1 MPSLAC
7 PACGSPATEFDPRCA
22 SCGSPLP
29 GSSATEKLETG
40 EIGAGQ
46 VISHFRILGPLGR
59 GGMGVVYR
67 ALDLDLEREVALKFL
82 APRVTHS
89 AREEARFRREA
100 QAAASLDHPN
110 IGTLYGLGEHD
121 GRRFLVLALYEGETL
136 HRRLERPPLPL
147 PEAAAV
153 AGQLASALAAAHAA
167 GVVHRDLKPSNVM
180 LTRDGRVKLLDFG
193 LARRSGA
200 APLTEVGVAVGTAA
214 YMAPEQLRGEEA
226 DARADLWA
234 LGVVLFEMLAG
245 RHPFGGTAQPGL
257 VHAILHEPP
266 PVLRDL
272 RPDVPAALERIV
284 ERCLAKAPDRRWQGA
299 GEILAE
305 LETAGLWT
313 SGPATATTTAVPLPR
328 RRTRLLEWVA
338 VAVLVLLTALA
349 ILFWRSRRAE
359 ATIYVAVP
367 RPQVTGSVAENE
379 RARVAL
385 NLQVAALRALTALEG
400 VAPLDPGL
408 LRGIA
413 GTPSQI
419 AHAVAADEVVT
430 AESDCTAESCVVTL
444 RRLAGEDGRVLWTEV
459 LRLHPHRPRLFAE
472 AVTAAVRRAYPDRET
487 RLDGPEL
494 AVEEPEYRRFLDL
507 RRALD
512 DRSVPPEQILE
523 RLGDLRRRAPSFL
536 EAYSLE
542 SGIAASLFRT
552 SGDRRYLDRG
562 LEVARRAR
570 ELAPGDPR
578 PLNSLFDL
586 TLAAGRLDNAA
597 ALLEDIER
605 MAPGAP
611 GLLLRQAR
619 LAEQR
624 GEPEAAAELLA
635 RAAER
640 QPSWEMLQTL
650 ANLEYRLGRFDAAR
664 GHLEQ
669 LLRRSPGNVRGLE
682 TLAQIELLD
691 GDPARSVEL
700 YADLARRTGS
710 AEHWSNLGTALLLL
724 KRHDDAERVFRRA
737 LSAAPGNPLIEL
749 NLADSLWLLG
759 RRDEAARVYRRLA
772 ERVGDEEMVSNWQL
786 HSAKAQALAH
796 LGERERAVESVQTV
810 LRLTPDHPQAAFEA
824 ALVYTLVGDRSSALL
839 YIEKAVR
846 GGVGARWFS
855 FSWFDPLRQDP
866 SFTALLGP
874 EAPLPPEEDRSD
886 RSRR

>member
-1 MPSLAC
+1 MPSLTC

-29 GSSATEKLETG
+29 GSSAGEQIETG

-46 VISHFRILGPLGR
+46 VIAHFRILGPLGR

-82 APRVTHS
+82 APRATRN

-100 QAAASLDHPN
+100 LAAASLDHPN
-110 IGTLYGLGEHD
+110 IGTLHGLGEHE
-121 GRRFLVLALYEGETL
+121 GRRFLVMALYEGETL
-136 HRRLERPPLPL
+136 DRRLERSPRPLPL
-147 PEAAAV
+147 PEAATV
-153 AGQLASALAAAHAA
+153 AGQLASALAAAHVA

-234 LGVVLFEMLAG
+234 LGVVLYEMLAG
-245 RHPFGGTAQPGL
+245 RHPFGGTSRPGM
-257 VHAILHEPP
+257 VHAILHDPP
-266 PVLRDL
+266 PALRD
-272 RPDVPAALERIV
+272 VPPALERIV
-284 ERCLAKAPDRRWQGA
+284 ERCLAKDPDRRWQSA

-305 LETAGLWT
+305 LETAGLW
-313 SGPATATTTAVPLPR
+313 SFGPATATTTAIPLLD
-328 RRTRLLEWVA
+328 RRTRRLGWVA
-338 VAVLVLLTALA
+338 AAVLVLLTALA
-349 ILFWRSRRAE
+349 VLFWRSRQPE

-367 RPQVTGSVAENE
+367 RPQVTGNVPENE

-413 GTPSQI
+413 GTPVQV
-419 AHAVAADEVVT
+419 ARAVAAREVVT
-430 AESDCTAESCVVTL
+430 AESDCTAEACVITL

-472 AVTAAVRRAYPDRET
+472 AVTSAVRRAYPDRET
-487 RLDGPEL
+487 RLDSPEL
-494 AVEEPEYRRFLDL
+494 AVEESEYRSFLDL

-523 RLGDLRRRAPSFL
+523 RLGNLRRRAPAFL

-562 LEVARRAR
+562 LEVAHRAR
-570 ELAPGDPR
+570 EMAPGDPR

-586 TLAAGRLDNAA
+586 TLAAGRLDDAA
-597 ALLEDIER
+597 ALLKDIER

-664 GHLEQ
+664 SHLEQ

-691 GDPARSVEL
+691 GDPARSVKL

-724 KRHDDAERVFRRA
+724 KRHEDAERVFRRA
-737 LSAAPGNPLIEL
+737 LSAAPDNPLIEL

-759 RRDEAARVYRRLA
+759 RRDVAAQVYRRLA
-772 ERVGDEEMVSNWQL
+772 ERIGDAETVSNWQL

-796 LGERERAVESVQTV
+796 LGERARAVESVQAV
-810 LRLTPDHPQAAFEA
+810 LRLTPDNPQAAFEA

-839 YIEKAVR
+839 YAEKAVR

>member
-7 PACGSPATEFDPRCA
+7 PACGQPATEFDPRCA

-29 GSSATEKLETG
+29 GSSAGEGIETR
-40 EIGAGQ
+40 EIGPGQ
-46 VISHFRILGPLGR
+46 VIAHFRILGPLGR
-59 GGMGVVYR
+59 GGMGIVYR

-82 APRVTHS
+82 APRAVHS
-89 AREEARFRREA
+89 GQEEARFRREA
-100 QAAASLDHPN
+100 LAAASLDHPN
-110 IGTLYGLGEHD
+110 IGTLHGLGEHE
-121 GRRFLVLALYEGETL
+121 GRHFLVMALYKGETL
-136 HRRLERPPLPL
+136 DRRLERSSPPFT
-147 PEAAAV
+147 EAAAV

-200 APLTEVGVAVGTAA
+200 APLTELGVAVGTAA
-214 YMAPEQLRGEEA
+214 YMAPEQLRGEET
-226 DARADLWA
+226 DSRADLWA
-234 LGVVLFEMLAG
+234 LGVVLYEMLAG
-245 RHPFGGTAQPGL
+245 RHPFGGTAQPGM
-257 VHAILHEPP
+257 VHAILHEAPP
-266 PVLRDL
+266 ALRD
-272 RPDVPAALERIV
+272 VPETLMRIV
-284 ERCLAKAPDRRWQGA
+284 ERCLAKDPDRRWQNA

-305 LETAGLWT
+305 LEVAGLWS
-313 SGPATATTTAVPLPR
+313 SGPSTSSAIPLLPR
-328 RRTRLLEWVA
+328 RTFSPGWVA
-338 VAVLVLLTALA
+338 AAVLALLTVLA
-349 ILFWRSRRAE
+349 ILFWRSRQPE

-367 RPQVTGSVAENE
+367 RPQVNGDIPENE

-408 LRGIA
+408 LRGVA
-413 GTPSQI
+413 GTPAQV
-419 AHAVAADEVVT
+419 ARAVAAQEVVT
-430 AESDCTAESCVVTL
+430 AEPDCTAELCVITL
-444 RRLAGEDGRVLWTEV
+444 RRLAGEDGRVLWTEG

-472 AVTAAVRRAYPDRET
+472 AVTSAVRRAYPDRET
-487 RLDGPEL
+487 RLDSPEL

-512 DRSVPPEQILE
+512 DRSIPPEQILE
-523 RLGDLRRRAPSFL
+523 PLADLRRRAPAFL
-536 EAYSLE
+536 ETYSLE
-542 SGIAASLFRT
+542 SGVAASLFRT

-562 LEVARRAR
+562 LEVAHRAR

-578 PLNSLFDL
+578 PLYSLFDL
-586 TLAAGRLDNAA
+586 MLAAGRLDDAT
-597 ALLEDIER
+597 ALLQDIER
-605 MAPGAP
+605 MTPGAP

-691 GDPARSVEL
+691 GDPAKSVGL
-700 YADLARRTGS
+700 YTNLARRTGS

-724 KRHDDAERVFRRA
+724 KRYEDAERVFRRA
-737 LSAAPGNPLIEL
+737 LSVAPDNPLIEL

-759 RRDEAARVYRRLA
+759 RRDEAAQVYRRLV
-772 ERVGDEEMVSNWQL
+772 ERIGDEETISNWQL
-786 HSAKAQALAH
+786 YSAKAQALAH
-796 LGERERAVESVQTV
+796 LGERAQAVESVQTV
-810 LRLTPDHPQAAFEA
+810 LRLTPDNPQAAFEA
-824 ALVYTLVGDRSSALL
+824 ALVYTLVGDRSSALV
-839 YIEKAVR
+839 YAEKAVR

-855 FSWFDPLRQDP
+855 FSWFDLLRKDP
-866 SFTALLGP
+866 SFMALVARRG
-874 EAPLPPEEDRSD
+874 PLPREEDRSD